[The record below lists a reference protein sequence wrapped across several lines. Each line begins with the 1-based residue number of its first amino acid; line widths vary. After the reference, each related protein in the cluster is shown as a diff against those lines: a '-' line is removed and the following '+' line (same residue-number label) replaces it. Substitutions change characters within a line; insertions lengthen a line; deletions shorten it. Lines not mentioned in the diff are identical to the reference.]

1 MGSLQKFV
9 ERYSNCEDIGLAA
22 FPVEEVHK
30 ITVLDMRLENAKI
43 HGGNI
48 LVYKQG
54 DQSSI
59 HLIPIDHGYCL
70 LENMSSLN
78 FITVSTHS
86 ILVRNEVTINIYYK
100 VYLCGDFVFLQK
112 RVYSFK

>member
-9 ERYSNCEDIGLAA
+9 ESYSNCEDMGPAA

-30 ITVLDMRLENAKI
+30 ITVLDMRLANADR

-59 HLIPIDHGYCL
+59 RLIPIDHGYCL
-70 LENMSSLN
+70 PENVSSLN

-86 ILVRNEVTINIYYK
+86 ILARNEVTVNIDYK
-100 VYLCGDFVFLQK
+100 VYLCGDFVFLQ
-112 RVYSFK
+112 